1 MARNDR
7 QIFDISSDDDDD
19 DSDSESLDDNFEKE
33 FCSDDSMS
41 EETMRHFD

>member
-7 QIFDISSDDDDD
+7 QIFDISSDDEDDD
-19 DSDSESLDDNFEKE
+19 DSESDDEDNFEQE
-33 FCSDDSMS
+33 FCSDGSMS